1 MMLQVGDG
9 GVVSAVNEDD
19 LIYVDKNELD
29 AFVEEYNHLKEE
41 KEQQQ
46 KSFDGLAHNWK
57 IMYDE
62 AKQVISDLEKENEQ
76 LRKDSTVLI
85 LANQDYRRENDQL
98 KQEIENLQ
106 EQLAHID
113 GGMFE

>member
-1 MMLQVGDG
+1 MMLQIGDD
-9 GVVSAVNEDD
+9 GVVSKVDAEE

-62 AKQVISDLEKENEQ
+62 AKEVISNLEKENEQ
-76 LRKDSTVLI
+76 LRKELFEAEKELLWATSDEVDRVLHFEEEVEELRKEI
-85 LANQDYRRENDQL
+85 WND
-98 KQEIENLQ
+98 
-106 EQLAHID
+106 
-113 GGMFE
+113 

>member
-1 MMLQVGDG
+1 MILQLGDD
-9 GVVSAVNEDD
+9 GVVSKVNEDD
-19 LIYVDKNELD
+19 LIYVDKKELD
-29 AFVEEYNHLKEE
+29 EFVEEYNRLKEE

-76 LRKDSTVLI
+76 LRK
-85 LANQDYRRENDQL
+85 
-98 KQEIENLQ
+98 EIEDLNWELT
-106 EQLAHID
+106 EIKKSEDENYNITD
-113 GGMFE
+113 GLW